1 MPGSKR
7 MIRSVFLLVFTG
19 ILMIAAP
26 LRGSAEAVLAEV
38 AGKVDAR
45 IEWDPRRQS
54 GIITRGLKRISFKPG
69 SSWLLLDYAK
79 QSEGRIYFDETGT
92 LLASR
97 EAVRAIE
104 EFFVRT
110 ATDGAPRVEAILIDP
125 GHGGR
130 DAGAIGTH
138 VIDGKKLVLNE
149 KDIVL
154 DVGIDVYR
162 SLKRKYPEKTIL
174 LTRSGDSYLTLEE
187 RVAMANA
194 IELGK
199 EDAIIYVSIH
209 ANASLNTKANGFEVW
224 YLPPDYRRT
233 LIDQDSIDV
242 ESEEVLP
249 ILNTMLEEEYTTES
263 ILLAQRVIDS
273 LEREVGDK
281 SPNRGLKEEIWFV
294 VRKAKMPS
302 ILVEL
307 GFVTN
312 PGEAVLMSDPMYLQ
326 KLSKAIYNGVSGF
339 IEDFER
345 TKGFTE

>member
-1 MPGSKR
+1 MLDSR
-7 MIRSVFLLVFTG
+7 DLRRIIVLLLCAG
-19 ILMIAAP
+19 ILLIAPSRAW
-26 LRGSAEAVLAEV
+26 AEAALAEV

-54 GIITRGLKRISFKPG
+54 GIIVKGLKRISFKPG

-79 QSEGRIYFDETGT
+79 QTKGRIFFDDAGV
-92 LLASR
+92 LLVSR
-97 EAVRAIE
+97 EAERAIE
-104 EFFVRT
+104 DFFARPSG
-110 ATDGAPRVEAILIDP
+110 DGSPRVEAILIDP

-138 VIDGKKLVLNE
+138 SIDGKKLILNE
-149 KDIVL
+149 KDVVL
-154 DVGIDVYR
+154 DVSLDVYR
-162 SLKRKYPEKTIL
+162 SLKRQYPDKTIL
-174 LTRSGDSYLTLEE
+174 LTRSGDTYPTLEE

-209 ANASLNTKANGFEVW
+209 ANASLNTKATGFEVW

-273 LEREVGDK
+273 LEREVGDT

-302 ILVEL
+302 ILIEL

-312 PGEAVLMSDPMYLQ
+312 QEEALLLSDPAYLQ

-339 IEDFER
+339 VEDFER